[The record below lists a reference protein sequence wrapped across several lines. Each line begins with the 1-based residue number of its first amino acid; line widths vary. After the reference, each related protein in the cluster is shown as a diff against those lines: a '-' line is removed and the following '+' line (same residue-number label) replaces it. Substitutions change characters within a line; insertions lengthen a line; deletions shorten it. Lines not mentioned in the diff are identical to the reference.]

1 MTCCTRSKMLLASI
15 QRVSDFLIPRAPS
28 LKFEKVPS
36 FHCCSRR
43 FERNF
48 LPSGRDLISSHEAS
62 SCQASQSNGALNFPN
77 FWNHFLKRCNPD
89 MGTKWPE
96 IIPPYISFL
105 LDSFSNVQLHSKNFS
120 FSFWWFWWYNTYLGV
135 IFALYQGRDATHEEA
150 TSSPPAHDYGFPL
163 LAVHLKR
170 LTCLHCCC
178 WSWFNAP
185 VHDWNMRL
193 Q

>member
-1 MTCCTRSKMLLASI
+1 MKTSIYQARPFVWSFRFLKVYGPIKLDLDVILLMTCCTRSKMLLASI

-96 IIPPYISFL
+96 MIPPYPS
-105 LDSFSNVQLHSKNFS
+105 
-120 FSFWWFWWYNTYLGV
+120 Y
-135 IFALYQGRDATHEEA
+135 
-150 TSSPPAHDYGFPL
+150 
-163 LAVHLKR
+163 
-170 LTCLHCCC
+170 
-178 WSWFNAP
+178 
-185 VHDWNMRL
+185 
-193 Q
+193 